1 MSPFDGIYKPVKDCS
16 INYMCNFMNYC
27 FSCLFN
33 CSGISNI
40 YVGEFTQQTLTLQ
53 VNQKKQEPKQEVIF
67 ILDRS
72 PSMVAPQDVNA
83 NPVRPYDSDGN
94 IYREV
99 DPNGIDWEMT
109 WNKTRWAG
117 ILKAADIFCD
127 TYFEGSSGNRILT
140 IYTYYGSSADN
151 ISIEKLR
158 RKKLYRCSYSKS
170 IIC

>member
-1 MSPFDGIYKPVKDCS
+1 
-16 INYMCNFMNYC
+16 
-27 FSCLFN
+27 
-33 CSGISNI
+33 
-40 YVGEFTQQTLTLQ
+40 
-53 VNQKKQEPKQEVIF
+53 
-67 ILDRS
+67 
-72 PSMVAPQDVNA
+72 MVAPQDVNA